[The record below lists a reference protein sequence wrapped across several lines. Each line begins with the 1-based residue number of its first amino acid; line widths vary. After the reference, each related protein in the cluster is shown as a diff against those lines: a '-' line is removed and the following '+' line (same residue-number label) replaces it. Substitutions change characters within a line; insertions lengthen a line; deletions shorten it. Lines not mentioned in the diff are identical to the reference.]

1 MREHILV
8 TGGAGYI
15 GGAALRLLLQNDFR
29 VTVLDD
35 LSRGHRDAVPA
46 GVPLVIGNVADAALL
61 NRLFSSSRIDAVMH
75 FAAFAEV
82 AESMQKPALY
92 FRNNTAATLT
102 LLEACLRHKVT
113 RFVFSSSCSVF
124 GMPQSVPIGEDA
136 PKAPV
141 NPYGQSKLQTE
152 IMLEWFHRIHG
163 LRYAV
168 LRYFNAAGAWDGHS
182 ERHAPESHLIP
193 NVLRA
198 ALGPSGPVPIFGTDY
213 PTPDGTCVRDYIHIY
228 DIAQAH
234 LLVLR
239 ALEDSGQRIYNLGN
253 GTGFTIREVIA
264 AARRVTGREVP
275 VVESPRRTG
284 DPPALVASSEK
295 IRQELDWSPRYPTLD
310 AILSSSWH
318 QMRGALQSQAT
329 PAD

>member
-1 MREHILV
+1 MPPHPHILV

-15 GGAALRLLLQNDFR
+15 GGATVRLLLQNNFE

-35 LSRGHRDAVPA
+35 LSRGHHFSVPRA
-46 GVPLVIGNVADAALL
+46 ARLVVGNIADGALL
-61 NRLFSSSRIDAVMH
+61 NQLFGESAVHAVMH

-82 AESMQKPALY
+82 AESMQNPALY

-102 LLEACLRHKVT
+102 LLEACLRHKIT

-124 GMPQSVPIGEDA
+124 GFPQTVPISEDA
-136 PKAPV
+136 PKLPV

-152 IMLEWFHRIHG
+152 IMLEWFRQIHG

-168 LRYFNAAGAWDGHS
+168 LRYFNAAGAWDGHA
-182 ERHAPESHLIP
+182 ERHDPESHLIP
-193 NVLRA
+193 NLLRS
-198 ALGPSGPVPIFGTDY
+198 ALGSSGPVRIFGTDY

-228 DIAQAH
+228 DLAQAH

-253 GTGFTIREVIA
+253 GTGFSIREVIA

-275 VVESPRRTG
+275 FAESPRRPG
-284 DPPALVASSEK
+284 DPPTLVASSEK
-295 IRQELDWSPRYPTLD
+295 IRRELHWAPEYPHLD
-310 AILSSSWH
+310 DILSSAWL
-318 QMRGALQSQAT
+318 ALK
-329 PAD
+329 

>member
-1 MREHILV
+1 MPQHILV

-15 GGAALRLLLQNDFR
+15 GGATVRLLLQSKFQ

-35 LSRGHRDAVPA
+35 LSRGHRSSVPPA
-46 GVPLVIGNVADAALL
+46 ARLVVGNIADGALL
-61 NRLFSSSRIDAVMH
+61 NQLFAESAVHALMH

-82 AESMQKPALY
+82 AESMQNPALY

-102 LLEACLRHKVT
+102 LLEACLRHKIT

-124 GMPQSVPIGEDA
+124 GFPQTLPISEDA
-136 PKAPV
+136 PKLPV

-152 IMLEWFHRIHG
+152 IMLEWFRQIHG

-168 LRYFNAAGAWDGHS
+168 LRYFNAAGAWDGHA
-182 ERHAPESHLIP
+182 ERHDPESHLIP
-193 NVLRA
+193 NLLRS
-198 ALGPSGPVPIFGTDY
+198 ALGSSGPVRIFGTDY

-228 DIAQAH
+228 DLAQAH
-234 LLVLR
+234 MLVLR

-253 GTGFTIREVIA
+253 GTGFSIREVIA

-275 VVESPRRTG
+275 FVESPRRPG
-284 DPPALVASSEK
+284 DPPTLVASSEK
-295 IRQELDWSPRYPTLD
+295 IRRELHWVPEYPHLD
-310 AILSSSWH
+310 DILSSAWL
-318 QMRGALQSQAT
+318 ALK
-329 PAD
+329 

>member
-1 MREHILV
+1 MPQHILV

-15 GGAALRLLLQNDFR
+15 GGATVRLLLQNNFQ

-35 LSRGHRDAVPA
+35 LSRGHRSSVPSAARLVVGNIADSAV
-46 GVPLVIGNVADAALL
+46 L
-61 NRLFSSSRIDAVMH
+61 NQLFAESAVHAVMH

-82 AESMQKPALY
+82 AESMQNPALY

-102 LLEACLRHKVT
+102 LLEACLGHKIT

-124 GMPQSVPIGEDA
+124 GFPQTVLISEDA
-136 PKAPV
+136 PKRPV

-152 IMLEWFHRIHG
+152 IMLEWFRQIHG

-168 LRYFNAAGAWDGHS
+168 LRYFNAAGAWDGHA
-182 ERHAPESHLIP
+182 ERHHPESHLIP
-193 NVLRA
+193 NVLRS
-198 ALGPSGPVPIFGTDY
+198 ALGSSGPVHIFGTDY

-228 DIAQAH
+228 DLAQAH

-239 ALEDSGQRIYNLGN
+239 ALEDSGQPIYNLGN
-253 GTGFTIREVIA
+253 GTGFSIREVIA

-275 VVESPRRTG
+275 FVESPRRPG
-284 DPPALVASSEK
+284 DPPTLVASSEK
-295 IRQELDWSPRYPTLD
+295 IRRELNWVPKYPHLD
-310 AILSSSWH
+310 DILSSAWL
-318 QMRGALQSQAT
+318 ALK
-329 PAD
+329 

>member
-1 MREHILV
+1 MAQHILV

-15 GGAALRLLLQNDFR
+15 GGATVRLLLQNNFQ

-35 LSRGHRDAVPA
+35 LSRGHRNSVPA
-46 GVPLVIGNVADAALL
+46 AARLVIGNIADASLL
-61 NRLFSSSRIDAVMH
+61 NELISTSPMHAIMH

-82 AESMQKPALY
+82 AESMQNPALY

-102 LLEACLRHKVT
+102 LLEACLRHQVA

-124 GMPQSVPIGEDA
+124 GVPQSLPITEDSS
-136 PKAPV
+136 KLPV
-141 NPYGQSKLQTE
+141 NPYGQCKLQTE
-152 IMLEWFHRIHG
+152 IMLVWFRQIHG

-168 LRYFNAAGAWDGHS
+168 LRYFNAAGAWAGCS
-182 ERHAPESHLIP
+182 ERHDPESHLIP

-198 ALGPSGPVPIFGTDY
+198 ALGSSGPVRIFGTDY

-239 ALEDSGQRIYNLGN
+239 ALEDSDKRIYNFGN
-253 GTGFTIREVIA
+253 GTGFSIRQVIA
-264 AARRVTGREVP
+264 APRRVTGREVP
-275 VVESPRRTG
+275 FIESPRRPG
-284 DPPALVASSEK
+284 D
-295 IRQELDWSPRYPTLD
+295 
-310 AILSSSWH
+310 
-318 QMRGALQSQAT
+318 
-329 PAD
+329 

>member
-1 MREHILV
+1 MPQHILV

-15 GGAALRLLLQNDFR
+15 GGVTARLLLQNNFQ

-35 LSRGHRDAVPA
+35 LSRGHRSSVPPGARLVVGNIADGAV
-46 GVPLVIGNVADAALL
+46 L
-61 NRLFSSSRIDAVMH
+61 NQLFAESAVHAVMH

-82 AESMQKPALY
+82 AESMQNPALY

-102 LLEACLRHKVT
+102 LLEACLRHKTT

-124 GMPQSVPIGEDA
+124 GFPQTLPISEDA
-136 PKAPV
+136 PKLPV

-152 IMLEWFHRIHG
+152 IMLEWFRQIHG

-168 LRYFNAAGAWDGHS
+168 LRYFNAAGAWEGHA
-182 ERHAPESHLIP
+182 ERHDPESHLIP
-193 NVLRA
+193 NVLRS
-198 ALGPSGPVPIFGTDY
+198 ALGSSGAVHIFGTDY

-228 DIAQAH
+228 DLAQAH

-239 ALEDSGQRIYNLGN
+239 ALEDSGQRIYNLGS
-253 GTGFTIREVIA
+253 GTGFSIREVIT

-275 VVESPRRTG
+275 FVESRRRPG
-284 DPPALVASSEK
+284 DPPTLVASSEK
-295 IRQELDWSPRYPTLD
+295 IRRELHWVPKYAHLD
-310 AILSSSWH
+310 DILSSAWL
-318 QMRGALQSQAT
+318 ALK
-329 PAD
+329 